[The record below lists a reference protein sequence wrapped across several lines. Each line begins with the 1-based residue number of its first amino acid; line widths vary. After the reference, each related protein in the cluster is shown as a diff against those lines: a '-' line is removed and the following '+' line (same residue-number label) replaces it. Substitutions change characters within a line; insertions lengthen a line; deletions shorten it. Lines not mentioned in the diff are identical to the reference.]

1 MRILGLDVG
10 DKRIGIAIS
19 DPMGWTAQGIE
30 TLKRQSKEKDL
41 ARLVELIHTYEVDT
55 IVCGL
60 PRNMNGTYG
69 PKAEETRRFGD
80 KLQEHF
86 QIPLIYWDE
95 RLTTVSAQKTLLQG
109 DVSRAKRK
117 EVVDKIAAV
126 FILQNY
132 LDARAKS

>member
-1 MRILGLDVG
+1 MRILGLDIG

-19 DPMGWTAQGIE
+19 DPMGWTAQGLE
-30 TLKRQSKEKDL
+30 TLQRSSNEKVL
-41 ARLVELIHTYEVDT
+41 AHLQEQIHIYEVST

-69 PKAEETRRFGD
+69 PKAEEVRKFGEKMKERF
-80 KLQEHF
+80 K
-86 QIPLIYWDE
+86 IPVVYWDE
-95 RLTTVSAQKTLLQG
+95 RLTTVAAQKTLLQG

-132 LDARAKS
+132 LDSKR